1 MCVLALGHRWQSLI
15 SIIDSSIEQL
25 LGVAEQPRDLQS
37 IEISEVDSLM
47 ADALKISKAEL
58 ASEDAD
64 RRLKVAV
71 EIIRLKQDDR
81 IDK

>member
-1 MCVLALGHRWQSLI
+1 MAIVNLNHRQLQ
-15 SIIDSSIEQL
+15 IEQL

>member
-1 MCVLALGHRWQSLI
+1 M
-15 SIIDSSIEQL
+15 
-25 LGVAEQPRDLQS
+25 GVAEQPRDLQS

>member
-1 MCVLALGHRWQSLI
+1 M
-15 SIIDSSIEQL
+15 
-25 LGVAEQPRDLQS
+25 GVAEQPRDLQS

-64 RRLKVAV
+64 RRLKAAV